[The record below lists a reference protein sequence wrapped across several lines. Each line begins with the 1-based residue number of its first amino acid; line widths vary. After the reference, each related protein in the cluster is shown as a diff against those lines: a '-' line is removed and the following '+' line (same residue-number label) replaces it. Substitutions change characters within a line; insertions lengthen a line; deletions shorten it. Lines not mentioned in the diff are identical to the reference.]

1 MDKIRNEQV
10 RGTDQVEQ
18 LGDKVREAKSEIDWT
33 CANKGQWIY
42 WMKDAENGESTQ
54 IHGCGQEGHADGW
67 CHRGGC
73 LALGE
78 MEAGDLL
85 Q

>member
-42 WMKDAENGESTQ
+42 WMKDAENGAAMQKEKEEEHIKS
-54 IHGCGQEGHADGW
+54 W
-67 CHRGGC
+67 VW
-73 LALGE
+73 LGRTCRRLVSQRR
-78 MEAGDLL
+78 MLGIG
-85 Q
+85 